1 MCTRMKGGF
10 RLPFFLVQ
18 HLAHSES
25 SPMTIFCE
33 LDMCTYIYIYIYML
47 NDAKSLYQRV
57 LWCKTLK

>member
-10 RLPFFLVQ
+10 RLPFFLVH

-33 LDMCTYIYIYIYML
+33 LDMCTYIY
-47 NDAKSLYQRV
+47 V
-57 LWCKTLK
+57 E

>member
-25 SPMTIFCE
+25 SPMAIFCE
-33 LDMCTYIYIYIYML
+33 LDMCTYIYIY
-47 NDAKSLYQRV
+47 V
-57 LWCKTLK
+57 E